1 MKTIDQI
8 ENELSDEGLDANEI
22 MALEIMALE
31 IDAIELTGDGTDR
44 EFINTV
50 QRLRK
55 SGLYER
61 KTNEGQ

>member
-22 MALEIMALE
+22 MALEI
-31 IDAIELTGDGTDR
+31 DAIELTGDGADR

>member
-8 ENELSDEGLDANEI
+8 ENELSDEGLDAN
-22 MALEIMALE
+22 EIMALE

>member
-8 ENELSDEGLDANEI
+8 ENELSDEGLDAN
-22 MALEIMALE
+22 EIMALE

-61 KTNEGQ
+61 KTTEGQ